1 MDVVLGRGAEELV
14 VDGVTAML
22 IDMIVARRRTLVLG
36 TGYGEGSRSE
46 MEAEV
51 DRSIRN

>member
-1 MDVVLGRGAEELV
+1 M

-22 IDMIVARRRTLVLG
+22 IVIIVARRRTLVLG

-46 MEAEV
+46 MKARV